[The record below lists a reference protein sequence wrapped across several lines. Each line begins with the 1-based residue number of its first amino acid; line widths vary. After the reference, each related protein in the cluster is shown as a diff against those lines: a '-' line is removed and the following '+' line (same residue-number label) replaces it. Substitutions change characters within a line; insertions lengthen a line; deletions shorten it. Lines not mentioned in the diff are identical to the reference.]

1 MSRLSKHIALI
12 VCYLATYTSSFAQVD
27 SIINLQNQLVQTETY
42 HDSLTIS
49 SVPFSVDSV
58 INFAFSF
65 KGKRYKRGG
74 TTVNGFDCSGFT
86 MIVYKKFGVKL
97 PHSSA
102 AQGLIGIIIPKKQI
116 EKGDLIL
123 FRGRN
128 SRRKGIGHVGI
139 VISKK
144 GEPIQF
150 IHSSTSSG
158 VRVDYLDSPYY
169 KNRYVK
175 AVRVRPLKL

>member
-1 MSRLSKHIALI
+1 MSKELKHIVLIICFLALS
-12 VCYLATYTSSFAQVD
+12 CTSKAQVD
-27 SIINLQNQLVQTETY
+27 TTINLQSQLVRTET
-42 HDSLTIS
+42 HFDSLSIS
-49 SVPFSVDSV
+49 AVPFSLDSL
-58 INFAFSF
+58 INYAFTF
-65 KGKRYKRGG
+65 KGKRYKKGG

-86 MIVYKKFGVKL
+86 MIVYKKFGIKL
-97 PHSSA
+97 PHSSV
-102 AQGLIGIIIPKKQI
+102 AQGLVGITTPKKQI
-116 EKGDLIL
+116 DKGDLIL

-144 GEPIQF
+144 GEPVQF

-158 VRVDYLDSPYY
+158 VRIDYLDSPYY

-175 AVRVRPLKL
+175 TVRVRPLKP

>member
-1 MSRLSKHIALI
+1 MRSLFKHIALI
-12 VCYLATYTSSFAQVD
+12 ICFLATFNHSWAQTD
-27 SIINLQNQLVQTETY
+27 SANTELEALVQPENLGDTST
-42 HDSLTIS
+42 LAR
-49 SVPFSVDSV
+49 PGFSVDSL
-58 INFAFSF
+58 IQYAFTF

-74 TTVNGFDCSGFT
+74 TTVNGFDCSGYT
-86 MIVYKKFGVKL
+86 MMVYKKYGIKL

-102 AQGLIGIIIPKKQI
+102 AQGLVGITIPKKQI
-116 EKGDLIL
+116 DKGDLIL

-139 VISKK
+139 VITKK

-175 AVRVRPLKL
+175 AVRVKPLKP